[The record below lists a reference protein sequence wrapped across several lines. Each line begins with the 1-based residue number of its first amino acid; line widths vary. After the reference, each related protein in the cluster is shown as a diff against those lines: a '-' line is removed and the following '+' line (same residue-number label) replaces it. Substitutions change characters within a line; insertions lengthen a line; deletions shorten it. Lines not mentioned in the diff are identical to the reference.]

1 MSDLTDL
8 ESAPFWTE
16 CIGIVIG
23 CLLGIL
29 VPKLIMGNNSD
40 FHGVNRIN
48 AKQTIIGGIEKD
60 ELIAM
65 LDNQVPYLQY
75 KIDKLFDKIDTD
87 NSNTLEYSEIKNF
100 LQAAIDTQDID
111 VLIKTT
117 FGDKIK

>member
-1 MSDLTDL
+1 
-8 ESAPFWTE
+8 
-16 CIGIVIG
+16 
-23 CLLGIL
+23 
-29 VPKLIMGNNSD
+29 MGNNSD

-65 LDNQVPYLQY
+65 LDNQIPYLQY
-75 KIDKLFDKIDTD
+75 KIDKLFNKIDTD
-87 NSNTLEYSEIKNF
+87 NSNTLEYAEIKNF